1 MTIPPLLFSVW
12 LADHY
17 YYNMGGFL
25 FLLIAKASLN
35 PWQSQGFSEYNKKFR
50 LSKGRNYAEYS
61 AFGLAQWVGFEPT
74 SLKGHHDFEQIIK
87 LPIWSLIVLKKRRF
101 SLILSTFLREF
112 GNLREKCEKTARNFR
127 RLKRKMKGKSDHEQG
142 RKA

>member
-35 PWQSQGFSEYNKKFR
+35 PWQSQGFSGYKNNGKER
-50 LSKGRNYAEYS
+50 LAL
-61 AFGLAQWVGFEPT
+61 LA
-74 SLKGHHDFEQIIK
+74 
-87 LPIWSLIVLKKRRF
+87 VL
-101 SLILSTFLREF
+101 SY
-112 GNLREKCEKTARNFR
+112 
-127 RLKRKMKGKSDHEQG
+127 
-142 RKA
+142 

>member
-35 PWQSQGFSEYNKKFR
+35 PWQSQGFSEYN
-50 LSKGRNYAEYS
+50 NIPTYQE
-61 AFGLAQWVGFEPT
+61 VGI
-74 SLKGHHDFEQIIK
+74 LC
-87 LPIWSLIVLKKRRF
+87 F
-101 SLILSTFLREF
+101 S
-112 GNLREKCEKTARNFR
+112 TA
-127 RLKRKMKGKSDHEQG
+127 
-142 RKA
+142 

>member
-35 PWQSQGFSEYNKKFR
+35 PWQSQGFSGYKNCRNHEDFG
-50 LSKGRNYAEYS
+50 SKNIRGVNR
-61 AFGLAQWVGFEPT
+61 VFE
-74 SLKGHHDFEQIIK
+74 
-87 LPIWSLIVLKKRRF
+87 LP
-101 SLILSTFLREF
+101 FLRTR
-112 GNLREKCEKTARNFR
+112 GGAGLVIA
-127 RLKRKMKGKSDHEQG
+127 
-142 RKA
+142 AP

>member
-35 PWQSQGFSEYNKKFR
+35 PWQSQGFSGYNKEGRTNLSALNEFSFLSYLVNFSLNVRCVKNLMSLVAAGLLKELLVNLLDSRVFVR
-50 LSKGRNYAEYS
+50 LSER
-61 AFGLAQWVGFEPT
+61 
-74 SLKGHHDFEQIIK
+74 H
-87 LPIWSLIVLKKRRF
+87 
-101 SLILSTFLREF
+101 
-112 GNLREKCEKTARNFR
+112 
-127 RLKRKMKGKSDHEQG
+127 
-142 RKA
+142 